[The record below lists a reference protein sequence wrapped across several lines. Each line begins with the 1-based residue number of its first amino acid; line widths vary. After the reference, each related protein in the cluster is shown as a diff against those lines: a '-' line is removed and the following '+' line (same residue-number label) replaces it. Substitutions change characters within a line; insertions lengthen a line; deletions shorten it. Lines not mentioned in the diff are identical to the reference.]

1 MSTELDLAQQLFEA
15 HKDGSRTVDAGPF
28 SVLDRAAAYRVQTR
42 VLDMLGDAPKMLKTA
57 VHSDGA
63 GVVAPILRL
72 DQSGSARLPASR
84 LIGLEVEVGIVLARD
99 ITSEAA
105 TADEIDA
112 IEAIDHYFVGVE
124 VCGTRY
130 KDRAIAGATGGLA
143 DNMSAFA
150 YVMDPTPRDLGAD
163 IDGFDV
169 TIEFAGKRIYNAPA
183 KHGFG
188 TVLASYL
195 AYARNQHPAYPLKA
209 GTIITTGSLCG
220 LVPVSGTGHVAAG
233 LGAHVIQFDIV

>member
-15 HKDGSRTVDAGPF
+15 NKDGSQSLDATPF

-42 VLDMLGDAPKMLKTA
+42 VLDMLGDTPKMMKTA
-57 VHSDGA
+57 VHADGA

-72 DQSGSARLPASR
+72 DQSGNARLPASR

-99 ITSEAA
+99 ITSAEAV
-105 TADEIDA
+105 DEIEA
-112 IEAIDHYFVGVE
+112 VEAIDHYFVGVE

-130 KDRAIAGATGGLA
+130 KDRALAGPTGGLA

-150 YVMDPTPRDLGAD
+150 YVIDPVPRDLGAD

-169 TIEFAGKRIYNAPA
+169 TIEFAGQRIYTAPA

-220 LVPVSGTGHVAAG
+220 LVPVSGAGHVAAG
-233 LGAHVIQFDIV
+233 LGAHIIQFDIV

>member
-15 HKDGSRTVDAGPF
+15 NKDGGQSLDATPF
-28 SVLDRAAAYRVQTR
+28 SALDRAAAYRVQTR
-42 VLDMLGDAPKMLKTA
+42 VLDMLGDTPKMLKTA
-57 VHSDGA
+57 VHADGA

-72 DQSGSARLPASR
+72 DQSGNARLPASR

-99 ITSEAA
+99 ITSAEAV
-105 TADEIDA
+105 DEIEA
-112 IEAIDHYFVGVE
+112 VEAIDHYFVGVE

-130 KDRAIAGATGGLA
+130 KDRALAGPTGGLA

-150 YVMDPTPRDLGAD
+150 YVIDPVPRDLGAD

-169 TIEFAGKRIYNAPA
+169 TIEFAGQRIYTAAA

-233 LGAHVIQFDIV
+233 LGAHIIQFDIV

>member
-15 HKDGSRTVDAGPF
+15 NKDGSPTVDATPF
-28 SVLDRAAAYRVQTR
+28 SALDRAAAYRVQTR

-57 VHSDGA
+57 VHADGA

-72 DQSGSARLPASR
+72 DQSGGARLPASR

-99 ITSEAA
+99 ITSAA
-105 TADEIDA
+105 VAADEIDA
-112 IEAIDHYFVGVE
+112 VEAIDHYFVGVE

-130 KDRAIAGATGGLA
+130 KDRAVAGPMGGLA

-150 YVMDPTPRDLGAD
+150 YVMDPVPRDLGAD

-169 TIEFAGKRIYNAPA
+169 TIEFAGQRIYNAPA

-233 LGAHVIQFDIV
+233 LGSHVIQFDIV